1 MIIAVGDPFRLLKT
15 ESAMVGNNGCWKEY
29 IKLCLTKCTMLF
41 SEKLQNKSSDLES
54 ILRRDVGLETMQL
67 STEAQPKL
75 EPNKKSR
82 HESLENAPEKNLS
95 EGTKHSPQRLIS
107 KSVSSVDSLKRQSSV
122 DTSTQSQTKRK
133 KSKSNLKHSV
143 SVTSDIPLSYG
154 SPDSV
159 VTESYPFMRSQ
170 SETKQPKVTP
180 HSQQKLSQTYPNTA
194 LKKALKLQ
202 KEQLSDQKEVVKRQ
216 EAKGIQP
223 QKLNI
228 PEIPT
233 AQVSSQ
239 KLPLLS
245 PVEIAYQKLKPDEI
259 SKAKKQN
266 KNKEEKIKVTS
277 QKLHTPYPKTS
288 LTEVSPKKEQT
299 IEQQEEVVMKQEAKP
314 DIYEPS
320 LIAYRK
326 PKLDECAALVKPKVK
341 SKKQNKSK
349 KQKLQRPYF
358 HSHSNPE
365 PTQAS
370 HLVTEEPVHEPV
382 SKVEIVQ
389 GNVDLRSYAEV
400 TGKGI

>member
-1 MIIAVGDPFRLLKT
+1 M
-15 ESAMVGNNGCWKEY
+15 E
-29 IKLCLTKCTMLF
+29 
-41 SEKLQNKSSDLES
+41 
-54 ILRRDVGLETMQL
+54 
-67 STEAQPKL
+67 L
-75 EPNKKSR
+75 EPNKKSK

-122 DTSTQSQTKRK
+122 DSPTQSQKRRK
-133 KSKSNLKHSV
+133 KSKSNLKHSA
-143 SVTSDIPLSYG
+143 SVTSDIPLSVG
-154 SPDSV
+154 SSDSV

-170 SETKQPKVTP
+170 SETAKQLEITPHNQPK
-180 HSQQKLSQTYPNTA
+180 LFQTYPNTT
-194 LKKALKLQ
+194 LKKALKFQ
-202 KEQLSDQKEVVKRQ
+202 KEQLLSDQKEVVKRQ

-245 PVEIAYQKLKPDEI
+245 PAYQKIKPDEI

-299 IEQQEEVVMKQEAKP
+299 IEQQEEIVMKQEAKP

-320 LIAYRK
+320 LIPYRK
-326 PKLDECAALVKPKVK
+326 PKPDDCAALFEPKVK

-370 HLVTEEPVHEPV
+370 HLVMEEPVHEPV
-382 SKVEIVQ
+382 SKVETVQ
-389 GNVDLRSYAEV
+389 GNVDSRSYAEV
-400 TGKGI
+400 TGKGINKYNTLHR